1 VFDLA
6 GNLRVAT
13 RSAESGETEFL
24 RVDADKFTKIYSCN
38 VFESCGPL
46 QFKPGNEHIYIETNK
61 DANLVSLALMDPQ
74 TGKTETVESDPLGKV
89 DFGGALFSEATDEL
103 VETWYIAARAKTYY
117 KEKAFGDDVHW
128 IERKFQYPKNEVMVV
143 SRTRDESFWL
153 VNIVS
158 ATEPGQTY
166 LFNRKTRT
174 LTPQFKIRE
183 KLPREYLTEMK
194 PVSYKSSDG
203 LEIPAYLVLPKGVAA
218 KNLPTL
224 ALPHGGPIH
233 WPNSSQT
240 VATRC

>member
-1 VFDLA
+1 
-6 GNLRVAT
+6 
-13 RSAESGETEFL
+13 
-24 RVDADKFTKIYSCN
+24 
-38 VFESCGPL
+38 
-46 QFKPGNEHIYIETNK
+46 
-61 DANLVSLALMDPQ
+61 MDPQ

-224 ALPHGGPIH
+224 ALRRTLGTRRLGLQYTSPILRKPWLRGADAELSRFH
-233 WPNSSQT
+233 WLRQEISRRRQS
-240 VATRC
+240 